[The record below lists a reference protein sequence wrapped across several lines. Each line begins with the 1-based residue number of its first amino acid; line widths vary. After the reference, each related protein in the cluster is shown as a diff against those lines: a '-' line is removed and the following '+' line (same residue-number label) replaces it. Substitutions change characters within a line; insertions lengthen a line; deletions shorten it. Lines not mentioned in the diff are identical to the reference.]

1 MRNTILKY
9 IFFKTCFYSKTY
21 EKIKAIYLTSCVP
34 NLRLISKNELSV
46 IFVWMQYQTF
56 PLVELC
62 FPFISNVVIFDR
74 NKYKCVCFFQDHL
87 TFSNF
92 KTLFVCVRAHITN
105 AKTFTKLHTKMLQF
119 SVKRPKNLLLLTCY
133 FSIIDTVLQLLFIF
147 WIRFDFYNFCFYF
160 HFTVLVVC
168 FCHSFY

>member
-1 MRNTILKY
+1 
-9 IFFKTCFYSKTY
+9 
-21 EKIKAIYLTSCVP
+21 
-34 NLRLISKNELSV
+34 
-46 IFVWMQYQTF
+46 MQYQTF

-62 FPFISNVVIFDR
+62 FPLISNVVIFDC

-105 AKTFTKLHTKMLQF
+105 AKTFTKLHTKMLHF

-147 WIRFDFYNFCFYF
+147 WNRFDFYNFCFYF
-160 HFTVLVVC
+160 HFKVLVILLCVFAIVFIKFQFLVLVVC
-168 FCHSFY
+168 FSFLVILIILLQIRENEKCCLGK